1 MSSPDRIEQLIR
13 FGTDTGMS
21 VFFFPLAIY
30 IIQLS
35 FGVVGFSLLGL
46 CKLQSTLEGDLF
58 TCLLHAKRQAIL
70 DKRGLD
76 SHESTL
82 LIYIH
87 ERKWTQKV
95 PAARW
100 LHGQKTL
107 IVQDSP

>member
-21 VFFFPLAIY
+21 VFIPFALY

-46 CKLQSTLEGDLF
+46 CRMQSTLEGDLF

-70 DKRGLD
+70 DKHGLN

-82 LIYIH
+82 SICIH

-95 PAARW
+95 PAARR

-107 IVQDSP
+107 NI